1 MHKQCR
7 SQQLLTYFDEL
18 NADKCGVCD
27 VCLEEK
33 RQNNAAG
40 IFDDITNELIG
51 LLSTSTYDLA
61 SLVTAAKSGTEK
73 EKIATIRQLLDAG
86 KIKFAGEKLI
96 ISD

>member
-1 MHKQCR
+1 
-7 SQQLLTYFDEL
+7 
-18 NADKCGVCD
+18 
-27 VCLEEK
+27 
-33 RQNNAAG
+33 
-40 IFDDITNELIG
+40 